1 MHSLLSRQLSR
12 VCRQGKDGIIDLD
25 QLCKIISQ
33 TYEDFD
39 RERGLADRASRLM
52 EEELLALNAGL
63 EKRVQER
70 TLDLSYAKEQ
80 AEVASKSKSDFLA
93 MMSHELRTPLYG
105 ILGTIELSLEQVD
118 SREVQDMLKMALS
131 CGKALK
137 GILNDILDLSK
148 LESGKLELE
157 LVGYNVRH
165 LISDV
170 IAVFQVQ
177 VIEKKIEIVAE
188 IDEGIPAQITGDPS
202 RLRQVLFNLLGNAI
216 KFTEDGEI
224 RIALTA
230 PVVEGVTYIR
240 FEVVDSGEGISP
252 EAQEKLFNPFQQ
264 GDSSVHR
271 RKGGTGLG
279 LSICRKLLK
288 LMDGEIGFNSA
299 QDKGSTF
306 WFEVPLNE
314 SQAMG
319 TNSSEELR
327 LEELHSAD
335 TCLDLTVLV
344 AEDNPVNQLIVA
356 KILEK
361 VGCVV
366 ELVENGGK
374 ALDLVQRRYFDVVL
388 MDINMPIMDGVAA
401 TKLIRQLDSPV
412 REVQIV
418 GLSANALQ
426 GDRERYLAMGMNE
439 YLTKPL
445 DRGLLYNVLRRLHH
459 DKKSR
464 GKSAE
469 QPA

>member
-1 MHSLLSRQLSR
+1 
-12 VCRQGKDGIIDLD
+12 
-25 QLCKIISQ
+25 
-33 TYEDFD
+33 
-39 RERGLADRASRLM
+39 M

-148 LESGKLELE
+148 LESGKLVLE
-157 LVGYNVRH
+157 LMEYDVRR

-279 LSICRKLLK
+279 LSICRKLLN

-299 QDKGSTF
+299 LGVGSTF
-306 WFEVPLNE
+306 WFEVPLRE
-314 SQAMG
+314 VQKEGA
-319 TNSSEELR
+319 TCSEELR
-327 LEELHSAD
+327 LEEQHSAD
-335 TCLDLTVLV
+335 TCLDLSVLV
-344 AEDNPVNQLIVA
+344 AEDNPVNQLIVV

-366 ELVENGGK
+366 ELVENGGA
-374 ALDLVQRRYFDVVL
+374 ALNLVQRRYFDVIL

-464 GKSAE
+464 GKVEE
-469 QPA
+469 QPV